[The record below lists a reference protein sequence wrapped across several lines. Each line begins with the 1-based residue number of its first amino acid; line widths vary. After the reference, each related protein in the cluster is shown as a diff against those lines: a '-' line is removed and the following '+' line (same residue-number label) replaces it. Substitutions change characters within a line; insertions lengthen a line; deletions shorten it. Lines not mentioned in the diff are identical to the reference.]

1 VTEAAVAATSSPAS
15 AEQLAGL
22 RQSGTPTPP
31 AGPDLEATVR
41 KQATTGALK
50 ALGWGL
56 LTFVGTIV
64 GVLVLWVGVLWV
76 FQISPLIAK
85 GPVDVWNFLFT
96 VPAAEQ
102 NRDLMFGNL
111 AVTLGHAVIGFVAGL
126 VVAILGASIFQL
138 SKGIEHAL
146 MPVAM
151 LLRSVPL
158 IAMAPVIIMI
168 FGRDLTTVA
177 VIGGIVVLFP
187 ALVNIAFGLKSA
199 SVQMT
204 DLVEVYGGGSFT
216 KLRKIAM
223 PSSLPAFFAA
233 VRISVPGAITGALL
247 AEWLAVGGGIG
258 GSIAGYI
265 PQAQFSAL
273 WTSVVLVTAVSLV
286 LYNVIQ
292 IVEDVVLARMGMSPQ
307 KGI

>member
-1 VTEAAVAATSSPAS
+1 MTEAAIAATGTRQS
-15 AEQLAGL
+15 AEALNAS
-22 RQSGTPTPP
+22 SGPQPPTQK
-31 AGPDLEATVR
+31 PDLEVTVR
-41 KQATTGALK
+41 KQAASGALK
-50 ALGWGL
+50 AFAWGM
-56 LTFVGTIV
+56 LTFVGTLV
-64 GVLVLWVGVLWV
+64 GVLALWVGVLAV
-76 FQISPLIAK
+76 FNISPLIAK
-85 GPVDVWNFLFT
+85 GPVDVWNYLFT
-96 VPAAEQ
+96 VPAAEA
-102 NRDLMFGNL
+102 NRELMFGNL
-111 AVTLGHAVIGFVAGL
+111 AVTLGHSVIGFVSGL
-126 VVAILGASIFQL
+126 VVAILGASLFQL
-138 SKGIEHAL
+138 SKGAEHAL

-168 FGRDLTTVA
+168 FGRDIATVA

-187 ALVNIAFGLKSA
+187 ALVNISFGLKSA
-199 SVQMT
+199 SAQMN
-204 DLVEVYGGGSFT
+204 DLVEVYGGGAWA
-216 KLRKIAM
+216 KLRKVAM

-273 WTSVVLVTAVSLV
+273 WTSVVLVTAVSLI

-292 IVEDVVLARMGMSPQ
+292 IVEDVVLARMGMHSQ
-307 KGI
+307 KGV

>member
-1 VTEAAVAATSSPAS
+1 MTTTAQAPAAVVTTPAP
-15 AEQLAGL
+15 ELAGKM
-22 RQSGTPTPP
+22 
-31 AGPDLEATVR
+31 R
-41 KQATTGALK
+41 KQAASGALK
-50 ALGWGL
+50 ALLWGL
-56 LTFVGTIV
+56 LTFFGTIAA
-64 GVLVLWVGVLWV
+64 VLVLWVGAISLLN
-76 FQISPLIAK
+76 ISPMIAK
-85 GPVDVWNFLFT
+85 GPIDVWNYLFT
-96 VPAAEQ
+96 VPNAAV
-102 NRDLMFGNL
+102 NRETMFTQLGQSL
-111 AVTLGHAVIGFVAGL
+111 ADAAIGFIAGL
-126 VVAILGASIFQL
+126 VVALIVASLFQL
-138 SKGIEHAL
+138 SKGIENAL

-158 IAMAPVIIMI
+158 VAMAPVIIMI
-168 FGRDLTTVA
+168 FGREITTVA

-187 ALVNIAFGLKSA
+187 ALVNISFGLKSA
-199 SVQMT
+199 SPQMN
-204 DLVEVYGGGSFT
+204 DLVEVYGGGSWT
-216 KLRKIAM
+216 KLRKVAM

-273 WTSVVLVTAVSLV
+273 WTAVVLVTVVSLV

-292 IVEDVVLARMGMSPQ
+292 IVEDVVLARMGMRAQ

>member
-1 VTEAAVAATSSPAS
+1 MTDQPQLLATGTTAFAAITHDSAALQAR
-15 AEQLAGL
+15 L
-22 RQSGTPTPP
+22 RGQSRR
-31 AGPDLEATVR
+31 ATLR
-41 KQATTGALK
+41 
-50 ALGWGL
+50 ALGWST
-56 LTFVGTIV
+56 LTFVLTLV
-64 GVLVLWVGVLWV
+64 TVLVLWVGVLWI

-85 GPVDVWNFLFT
+85 GPVDVWNYLFT
-96 VPAAEQ
+96 VPAAQQ
-102 NRDLMFGNL
+102 NRETLWSNL
-111 AVTLGHAVIGFVAGL
+111 LVTLGDAAIGFVAGL
-126 VVAILGASIFQL
+126 TVALLGAIAFQL

-168 FGRDLTTVA
+168 FGRDVMTVA

-187 ALVNIAFGLKSA
+187 ALVTISFGLKSA
-199 SVQMT
+199 PPQMS
-204 DLVEVYGGGSFT
+204 DLVDVYGGGSFT
-216 KLRKIAM
+216 QLRKVAF

-258 GSIAGYI
+258 GSIGGYI

-273 WTSVVLVTAVSLV
+273 WASVVAVTAVSLI
-286 LYNVIQ
+286 LYNLIQ
-292 IVEDVVLARMGMSPQ
+292 IVEDVVLARMAMHPQ
-307 KGI
+307 KTV

>member
-1 VTEAAVAATSSPAS
+1 MTTLDSVQPPAVALGS
-15 AEQLAGL
+15 AQVSELNAQIR
-22 RQSGTPTPP
+22 RQAVSGT
-31 AGPDLEATVR
+31 LR
-41 KQATTGALK
+41 
-50 ALGWGL
+50 ALGWSV
-56 LTFVGTIV
+56 LTFVLSIVTI
-64 GVLVLWVGVLWV
+64 LVLWVGVLWA

-85 GPVDVWNFLFT
+85 GPVDVWNYLFT
-96 VPAAEQ
+96 VPAAAK
-102 NRDLMFGNL
+102 NRDLIIGNL
-111 AVTLGHAVIGFVAGL
+111 GVTLGHSVIGFISGL
-126 VVAILGASIFQL
+126 VVALVGAALFQL

-158 IAMAPVIIMI
+158 VAMAPVIIMI
-168 FGRDLTTVA
+168 FGRDIATVA

-187 ALVNIAFGLKSA
+187 ALVNISFGLKSA
-199 SVQMT
+199 SAQMN
-204 DLVEVYGGGSFT
+204 DLVEVYGGGSWS
-216 KLRKIAM
+216 KLRKVAM

-258 GSIAGYI
+258 GSIAGFV

-273 WTSVVLVTAVSLV
+273 WTSVVAVTAVSLV

-292 IVEDVVLARMGMSPQ
+292 IIEDVVLARMGMRPQ
-307 KGI
+307 RGV